1 MITRGHLNY
10 LIRLSLIFPIVL
22 THADSTM
29 NWKDIHLSQF
39 IQPQPNDEYKKI
51 NIATL
56 SKFTFQPEQK
66 LQENISLPIVGR
78 LASSSTDLSSSLI
91 QNASPQQMT
100 TQQAVLIAV
109 QRNPNISQSLATLA
123 EQNANIDYAKTGYYP
138 QLSAGL
144 TTGNFNSSN
153 RGQQVYTIKAT
164 QLLYDFGKV
173 KSGVDLQKAK
183 LITEQANTLASID
196 DIATETSR
204 NILALLYYRHLVAI
218 AQQQITGMQRLYEI
232 ALLRSKAGISS
243 KADPVQA
250 ESYVTYAQS
259 YLISQQ
265 SNVRQTEQKL
275 KTLLG
280 IDVSQTQFN
289 LPTNMIQQAG
299 LYDAIAFNNI
309 PKMIEAQAEI
319 SIATAQK
326 QQAQKSIYPTVSLV
340 GSVNSAVNG
349 INPDTGKRNDTDTAI
364 YLSVSSNFYQGG
376 QTRIQQQAADY
387 AEQAAQAKLNATYL
401 DILDTTRTSKA
412 IIDNTQQQISFL
424 DSREQSTKQTR
435 VLYEDQYKLGTRSI
449 LDLVSAEQSYHSAQL
464 DKAQAIY
471 SIDDTLAK
479 YINTTGKA
487 RLLYQLNN
495 MNIQGVELQP

>member
-1 MITRGHLNY
+1 
-10 LIRLSLIFPIVL
+10 
-22 THADSTM
+22 M
-29 NWKDIHLSQF
+29 NWRNIHPSSL
-39 IQPQPNDEYKKI
+39 IQPQPNDDYKKI
-51 NIATL
+51 NIGKI
-56 SKFTFQPEQK
+56 SQFTFEPDKQ
-66 LQENISLPIVGR
+66 LQENTNLPIIGR
-78 LASSSTDLSSSLI
+78 SNSSNTDLSSSLI
-91 QNASPQQMT
+91 QSAPPKQISI
-100 TQQAVLIAV
+100 QQAVIMAV

-144 TTGNFNSSN
+144 TTGNFNSSS

-204 NILALLYYRHLVAI
+204 NILALLYYRHLVSI

-299 LYDAIAFNNI
+299 LYEPISFNSI
-309 PKMIEAQAEI
+309 PKMIESQAEI
-319 SIATAQK
+319 SVASAQK
-326 QQAQKSIYPTVSLV
+326 EQIQKSIYPTISLV
-340 GSVNSAVNG
+340 GNVNTAVNG
-349 INPDTGKRNDTDTAI
+349 INPDTGKHNGTDSAI

-376 QTRIQQQAADY
+376 QTRIQQQAANY
-387 AEQAAQAKLNATYL
+387 AEDAARAKLNATYL
-401 DILDTTRTSKA
+401 DILDTARTSKA
-412 IIDNTQQQISFL
+412 IIDNTQQQITFL
-424 DSREQSTKQTR
+424 NSREQSTKQTR
-435 VLYEDQYKLGTRSI
+435 ELYEDQYKLGTRSI
-449 LDLVSAEQSYHSAQL
+449 LDLVSAEQSYHSAQM

-479 YINTTGKA
+479 YINATGKA
-487 RLLYQLNN
+487 RALYQINN